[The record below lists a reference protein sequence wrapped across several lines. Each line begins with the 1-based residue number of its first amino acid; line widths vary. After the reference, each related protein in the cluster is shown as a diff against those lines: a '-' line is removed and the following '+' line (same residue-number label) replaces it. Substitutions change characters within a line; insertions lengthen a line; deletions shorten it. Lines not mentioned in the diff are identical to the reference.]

1 MHHCAADPRLP
12 PTAGMDRTGMKTVAH
27 LRELLTAALAEA
39 DLANELA
46 VGALIS
52 QVIEML
58 EDSHPDL
65 KR

>member
-1 MHHCAADPRLP
+1 
-12 PTAGMDRTGMKTVAH
+12 MKTVAH